1 MIAPKPHVAALA
13 AYPLADLSLAP
24 GVKPVMLAQNESA
37 YPPSPMALAAAA
49 AAMAGAMLYPDSGW
63 TDLRAAIGT
72 AYDVPAQD
80 ILCSNGSMEL
90 IVALIGAY
98 AGPGDEVLSTQY
110 GYALFR
116 TAAMM
121 AGASYVAA
129 PEPGMRVSVA
139 EVLAHVTPRTK
150 VVCIANPGNPTGSR
164 IPRADLLALR
174 QALPAGVLLLIDE
187 AYGEFADGLDP
198 PMFDLV
204 ARGDTVVSRTFSK
217 AYGLAGMRIGWGLF
231 PPAVGVEVRKLLIPG
246 SVSGVG
252 QAMGAAAVADRAY
265 MVEVVRK
272 TSAVRDAF
280 AAKLAEAG
288 FDVGASMTNFVLVRF
303 ADAQA
308 AARAEAFLRAAGILV
323 RAMGAY
329 RLPGCLRVSIG
340 RAEEMDRVAALF
352 GAWMAGEGRG

>member
-37 YPPSPMALAAAA
+37 YPPSPKALAAAEA
-49 AAMAGAMLYPDSGW
+49 ALADAMLYPDSGW
-63 TDLRAAIGT
+63 TALRAAIAESYGIP
-72 AYDVPAQD
+72 ARDV
-80 ILCSNGSMEL
+80 LCSNGSMEL

-116 TAAMM
+116 TATMM

-129 PEPGMRVSVA
+129 PEPEMRVSVA
-139 EVLAHVTPRTK
+139 DVLAHVTARTR

-164 IPRADLLALR
+164 IPRADLLTLR
-174 QALPAGVLLLIDE
+174 EGLPADVLLLIDE

-204 ARGDTVVSRTFSK
+204 ARGDTVVSRTLSK

-231 PPAVGVEVRKLLIPG
+231 PPEIGVEVRKLLIPG
-246 SVSGVG
+246 SVSGVA
-252 QAMGAAAVADRAY
+252 QAMGAAAVSDRAY
-265 MVEVVRK
+265 MADVVRK
-272 TSAVRDAF
+272 TAEVRDGF
-280 AAKLAEAG
+280 AAKLAGAG
-288 FDVGASMTNFVLVRF
+288 FDARGSMTNFVLVRF
-303 ADAQA
+303 ADSEA
-308 AARAEAFLRAAGILV
+308 AARAEVFLRAEGILV

-329 RLPGCLRVSIG
+329 RLPECLRVSIG
-340 RAEEMDRVAALF
+340 LAEDMARVAKLF
-352 GAWMAGEGRG
+352 ASWKAGEGGG